1 MTFRITKH
9 SDHAAPADAVD
20 LLWQRLSA
28 SEDKARF
35 ARCGAEIRATW
46 SEDEPIWVERDE
58 REGIGRHAVLNIVYD
73 VCASAP
79 ELHSDWF
86 AVSPLR

>member
-1 MTFRITKH
+1 VTFRIATH
-9 SDHAAPADAVD
+9 SGHAAPAEAIE

-28 SEDKARF
+28 GGEGARF
-35 ARCGAEIRATW
+35 ARVGAEIRATW

-58 REGIGRHAVLNIVYD
+58 REGIGRHAVLNIVYE

-79 ELHSDWF
+79 ELESDWF
-86 AVSPLR
+86 AISPLR

>member
-1 MTFRITKH
+1 VTFRITTH
-9 SDHAAPADAVD
+9 SGHAAPADAID

-28 SEDKARF
+28 SGGTPRF
-35 ARCGAEIRATW
+35 VRVGAEIRTTW
-46 SEDEPIWVERDE
+46 SEDEPAWVERDE

-79 ELHSDWF
+79 ELQSDWF
-86 AVSPLR
+86 AISPLR